1 MTALKK
7 YGIQRVNML
16 TCQHAGRVNILAIS
30 DPYMCHKSSCSAKNC
45 YFSMRFS
52 GNDSRY
58 HEVSFPK
65 NFFFFQIQFWCRN
78 MPQKSALP
86 LISPNLPNLP

>member
-65 NFFFFQIQFWCRN
+65 KIFFSDSILVPKYAAKVGITPNF
-78 MPQKSALP
+78 S
-86 LISPNLPNLP
+86 